1 MNWAAFLGL
10 IVCVLLVILLRRNG
24 LPIDRA
30 GSDRAR
36 RLNLQVFAPIACGLA
51 LIGPLLGLAWRAPT
65 PDTITFLNL
74 LVFVLRVMLAGAC
87 ITLGVVWLSG
97 ERAVPLRSIRLSAIV
112 GALALFLL
120 SMADSIALSDANL
133 ILLIGAAWLWWQH
146 ELPIRLQTIPPTQG
160 MLLFAPLVI
169 VVGILVGILLALV
182 PAPAPGLVAG
192 LAMLLLACAGLALFD
207 PRARSASDDNDAPS
221 PSGFAL
227 VLCGVLPPLAVAGA
241 AQSLIISDAVQLA
254 RITADE
260 FDAPLRLALLDAFSL
275 RSRVGG
281 LHVLTPYAWLG
292 LALAFFSGVVP
303 LWKTFEQRI
312 FGALAFTAGIALL
325 ALVFVAG

>member
-10 IVCVLLVILLRRNG
+10 FVCVLLVILLRRNG

-36 RLNLQVFAPIACGLA
+36 RLNLQVFAPIACGVA
-51 LIGPLLGLAWRAPT
+51 LIGPLLGLAWRAPS
-65 PDTITFLNL
+65 PDTATFLAL
-74 LVFVLRVMLAGAC
+74 LVFVLRIMLAGAC

-97 ERAVPLRSIRLSAIV
+97 ARSLPLRSIRLSAIV

-146 ELPIRLQTIPPTQG
+146 ELPTRQQMIPPTQG
-160 MLLFAPLVI
+160 MLLFAPLVLVI
-169 VVGILVGILLALV
+169 GILAGVLLALV
-182 PAPAPGLVAG
+182 PTPAPGLVG
-192 LAMLLLACAGLALFD
+192 VLAMTALACAGLAFFE
-207 PRARSASDDNDAPS
+207 PRARSSADEDDAPS
-221 PSGFAL
+221 PTGFAL
-227 VLCGVLPPLAVAGA
+227 VLCGVLPPLVIAAS
-241 AQSLIISDAVQLA
+241 AQSLIVADAVQLA

-260 FDAPLRLALLDAFSL
+260 FDAPMRLALLDAFSM

-281 LHVLTPYAWLG
+281 FHVLTPYAWLA

-303 LWKTFEQRI
+303 LWKTFRQRI
-312 FGALAFTAGIALL
+312 FGALAFIVGIALI
-325 ALVFVAG
+325 AMVFVSV

>member
-10 IVCVLLVILLRRNG
+10 FLCILLVMLLRRNG

-36 RLNLQVFAPIACGLA
+36 RLNLQVFAPIACGLV

-65 PDTITFLNL
+65 PDTVTFLNL
-74 LVFVLRVMLAGAC
+74 LVFVLRITLAGAC

-97 ERAVPLRSIRLSAIV
+97 ERTVPVRSIRLSAIV

-146 ELPIRLQTIPPTQG
+146 ELPNQQQAIPPTQG

-169 VVGILVGILLALV
+169 VVGIIAGILLALV

-192 LAMLLLACAGLALFD
+192 LAMAALACAGLALFD
-207 PRARSASDDNDAPS
+207 PRLSASDDNDAPS

-254 RITADE
+254 LITADE
-260 FDAPLRLALLDAFSL
+260 FDAPLRLALLDAFAM

-281 LHVLTPYAWLG
+281 LHVLTLYAWLA

-312 FGALAFTAGIALL
+312 FGALAFIAGLALL